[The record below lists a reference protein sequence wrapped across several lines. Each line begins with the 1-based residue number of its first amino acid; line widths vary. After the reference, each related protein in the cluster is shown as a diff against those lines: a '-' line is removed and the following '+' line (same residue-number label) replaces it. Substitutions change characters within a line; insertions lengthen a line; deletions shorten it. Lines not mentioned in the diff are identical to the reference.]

1 MSEVKRWTLWMV
13 SESGCELEPYS
24 EESPDGTYIKASDY
38 DQLKA
43 ENERLRNSLSEVT
56 TRIARDQRTQKA
68 TDSTLDGYLAAGISA
83 ADAERDTLRIQL
95 AELQKR
101 TCNKADAQSVVNACT
116 ELWIAE
122 EEITKELRTQLA
134 EARELFEYIKSDCT
148 LSMLHR
154 IDAWLE
160 ATKP

>member
-43 ENERLRNSLSEVT
+43 ENERLRNSLSEVA
-56 TRIARDQRTQKA
+56 TRIAHDQRTRKA

-83 ADAERDTLRIQL
+83 ADAERDTLRTQL
-95 AELQKR
+95 AEIESALVAK
-101 TCNKADAQSVVNACT
+101 NHEAHD
-116 ELWIAE
+116 L
-122 EEITKELRTQLA
+122 EIDNRQLRTQLA
-134 EARELFEYIKSDCT
+134 EAREL
-148 LSMLHR
+148 
-154 IDAWLE
+154 LE
-160 ATKP
+160 RCLGLGPLDWDLACKWCNERDIRG